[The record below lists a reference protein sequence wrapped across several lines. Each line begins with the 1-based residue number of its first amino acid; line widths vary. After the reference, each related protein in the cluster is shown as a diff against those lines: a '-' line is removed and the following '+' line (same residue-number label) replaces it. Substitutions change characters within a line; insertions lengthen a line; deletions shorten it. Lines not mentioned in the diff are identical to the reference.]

1 MPATSVKELIDH
13 AKTKPQQVSYAS
25 NGNAAASHVA
35 GELLRTLGGFSWI
48 RVPYK
53 GAGPAITD
61 VVGGH
66 VQFLIGAISTSLPH
80 VRAGKIRS
88 IAFTRSGAF
97 ERGSRSADGNE
108 LAMWAK
114 VFKEAGIRLKLTLA
128 PIRDCCDLAV

>member
-35 GELLRTLGGFSWI
+35 DELLRTLGGFSWI

-80 VRAGKIRS
+80 VRAGKIPS
-88 IAFTRSGAF
+88 IAFTGLARSSAVPDLPTATS
-97 ERGSRSADGNE
+97 SRCGPRSSRRPASA
-108 LAMWAK
+108 
-114 VFKEAGIRLKLTLA
+114 
-128 PIRDCCDLAV
+128 